1 MPKHTVT
8 VNTKFYTYRQNNS
21 GGSFIGPLAVIIE
34 AKNADEADALAEH
47 KAGVYFNGCDDG
59 RDCSCCGDRWGRA
72 SDSYHACESP
82 ALYGETDP
90 TKWEG
95 FMGDEE
101 AKIYFYDG
109 TEKTIKLKKWGSNAK

>member
-21 GGSFIGPLAVIIE
+21 GGSFNGPYAVIIE
-34 AKNADEADALAEH
+34 AKNTDEADALAES
-47 KAGVYFNGCDDG
+47 KARVYFDGCDNG

-72 SDSYHACESP
+72 SDYDAADSP
-82 ALYGETDP
+82 TLYGETDP

-95 FMGDEE
+95 FMGDDE